1 MYNYPYLKDYNFL
14 KTINTMQ
21 LKQQL
26 IKVIVLN
33 WNEEAIQDISGIIID
48 GNITINGDSAMR
60 RTANINLFASQDIN
74 NLTNIDNLISINKKV
89 EILIGIK
96 NTTNKY
102 LDYPIIWFPQGIYF
116 INSANISHGLDGV
129 KISISLHDKMAQL
142 NGQCGGIIPATTI
155 LDEIEEEDEFG
166 NIIISKP
173 TIVQIIQQ
181 IVNHFGNE
189 KLGRIII
196 KDLEPTVKQVLK
208 WNGNTNAPLYIY
220 NNGSESSAALN
231 QYGLYKQIFTNL
243 YIKHR
248 QESNSTIDTNT
259 AKSQA
264 AIAFQKL
271 ILAINDNKD
280 NVEIEILQSFI
291 MKLKEL
297 QKQVEIQKENFQ
309 KLEAEQEELK
319 NQLKKRYR
327 SLIKEARRSLQNL
340 KMNIKQVY
348 DLHKK
353 ENQIQ
358 TFLNKDERTILES
371 TSKDLRKT
379 GTVSTLLRRV
389 KNLKIHLQSLKSVAK
404 ADNISNNNNILESK
418 WIGSDGKTY
427 TESIKKSPQNA
438 LATALSLPHPAKGN
452 GPNYTDFFNKVLPRN
467 IHDFN
472 RYGFRFPYST
482 SSYISISENGKSIDT
497 YSGWAMI
504 TSGGKSASDK
514 KAAAKEKNPSI
525 SSSELA
531 KIKDDLESRVLFTP
545 NVKTLSLCAFNLSN
559 INYQALNLNY
569 FFCFGEFLIIRKYFV
584 NNKNELTY
592 LPVSYLKSLE
602 AIQKDLSSKI
612 DTFRIAG
619 STSNNYTD
627 VINFLEKYI
636 EWCDNVEQFLN
647 AFNEIEKKV
656 IEVIKNSKSNL
667 LNSTV
672 YSFKNNFYIDVRKS
686 TKEQDSDKNLSF
698 FEMSKQ
704 QLQQLKEIVDLLQYK
719 KTDTNNK
726 IILLRENS
734 QKIYDDIATKIN
746 NLKTNLRQLSF
757 NNSQQTST
765 QKTIYTYA
773 LDNQNFLSNEVTL
786 QQSLSNILI
795 DVYNFLETILN
806 GADTKESYRNTL
818 KICSDSSIEIT
829 NYKNIRNALDNIEN
843 TINTAKTYNE
853 EIIKNS
859 LSEITNWFMTKAKET
874 PMRLLSVD
882 NIKDFDQSY
891 KIYAQKMQNTINAI
905 KNINNS
911 STTISVNSIKQGI
924 TKTASYMQD
933 INVAA
938 KIETYT
944 NNIQKLTQQMGEYL
958 PTEQFMDS
966 LTQAQNSTISTIEQ
980 LETSIVQHEERLKNL
995 MKQYDSDFIEKF
1007 KQKIK
1012 DKDSFKNGYWNSK
1025 ITQLTGNKK
1034 TIFFNQ
1040 FISSINK
1047 IKSYANG
1054 EDIGYTLTD
1063 FIYPGKL
1070 TANAGETVVSV
1081 LDKIKNTLGN
1091 FEYFYDVHGNFIFQE
1106 IKNYLNTSYS
1116 SYFLDNNTSPNY
1128 NYNLV
1133 DGKICYDF
1141 SDGEIIQSYQNAPQY
1156 NKIKNDFIVW
1166 GERKSTNGQKY
1177 PIRYHLSID
1186 TQPEIGQIYCY
1197 TFPTIT
1203 GVNRFNEDKNSI
1215 KKYRTVREPSDNK
1228 ERRDFVPEGKII
1240 DNKNT
1245 YFYKTDLPSKG
1256 AIDTYYY
1263 VKSENQFYEW
1273 VEEKNSTFYG
1283 YKIISVPITNIQSF
1297 LTRKELY
1304 EYKAN
1309 FDGKTL
1315 TKKLLNDYG
1324 FCQLSTNDLYND
1336 NIKVADIIQELIK
1349 NCIFVP
1355 SIKTTWVT
1363 SSSIPNAEK
1372 TETEIYRYK
1381 YWFYTE
1387 DTDQYYY
1394 FYIQKQSGYWVGHFT
1409 YQWFPRIKQCTV
1421 INSINNIPTSQIK
1434 YDTYYYNTKNKY
1446 IYRAITNSQTK
1457 QPELKETLLT
1467 PFSVSDYRMALFLN
1481 GSIAESYH
1489 LNETNDYY
1497 TELKNELPKI
1507 YNILPQKFT
1516 ATSKLSTAYY
1526 FTTIQNNP
1534 TNMDYYLDILNNSDL
1549 VSKYGITN
1557 IGKRTQI
1564 INNNNINCIFEPN
1577 CPDIFYLNKNKPI
1590 NLNQSIQ
1597 NQKLEE
1603 NENKE
1608 ERIRLR
1614 NLYTKWNKKH
1624 MLAPFTAKI
1633 EVDNSIY
1640 ENFVNGGTSRSA
1652 YEEIRSMLYDYI
1664 TYNEQLTLS
1673 VLPIYYL
1680 EPNSLIKVHDE
1691 TAHIIGEFMIKNIS
1705 YSLTGN
1711 GLMNLSCTKVLTRI

>member
-1 MYNYPYLKDYNFL
+1 MYSYPYLKDYNFL
-14 KTINTMQ
+14 KSIDKIKV
-21 LKQQL
+21 KQQL
-26 IKVIVLN
+26 IKVTILN

-74 NLTNIDNLISINKKV
+74 DLTNIDNLISINKKI

-116 INSANISHGLDGV
+116 INTANISHGLDGV

-142 NGQCGGIIPATTI
+142 NGQCGGIIPATTV

-166 NIIISKP
+166 NITISKP

-189 KLGRIII
+189 KLGKIII

-208 WNGNTNAPLYIY
+208 WNGSINAPLYIY
-220 NNGSESSAALN
+220 NNGSESSVALN
-231 QYGLYKQIFTNL
+231 QYDLYKQIFTNL

-248 QESNSTIDTNT
+248 QESNSTIDTAT

-264 AIAFQKL
+264 ATAFQNL
-271 ILAINDNKD
+271 ILAINNNKD

-297 QKQVEIQKENFQ
+297 QKQAEIQKENFQ
-309 KLEAEQEELK
+309 KLETEQEELK

-327 SLIKEARRSLQNL
+327 SLIAEARRSLQNL

-348 DLHKK
+348 NLHQK
-353 ENQIQ
+353 ENQIE
-358 TFLNKDERTILES
+358 TFLNKDERTILKK

-379 GTVSTLLRRV
+379 GTASILLRRV
-389 KNLKIHLQSLKSVAK
+389 KNLKTHLQLLKSVAK
-404 ADNISNNNNILESK
+404 ADDVNNNILESK
-418 WIGSDGKTY
+418 WIDSNEKSY
-427 TESIKKSPQNA
+427 IISIKKSPKNA
-438 LATALSLPHPAKGN
+438 LATALSLPHPNGGN
-452 GPNYTDFFNKVLPRN
+452 GPNYTNFFDNILSRN
-467 IHDFN
+467 INNFN
-472 RYGFRFPYST
+472 RYSFRFPYST
-482 SSYISISENGKSIDT
+482 SSYVSISENGKGTDI

-504 TSGGKSASDK
+504 TSGK
-514 KAAAKEKNPSI
+514 
-525 SSSELA
+525 LA
-531 KIKDDLESRVLFTP
+531 KNSESRVLFSP
-545 NVKTLSLCAFNLSN
+545 NVKTLSLCAFNLN
-559 INYQALNLNY
+559 DIDYHTRNLNY

-584 NNKNELTY
+584 NNENKLTY
-592 LPVSYLKSLE
+592 LPTSYLKLLE
-602 AIQKDLSSKI
+602 AIQKDLSYKI
-612 DTFRIAG
+612 DTFRSAG
-619 STSNNYTD
+619 TSNNYTD

-647 AFNEIEKKV
+647 AFNEIEKKI
-656 IEVIKNSKSNL
+656 IEAIKNSKSNL

-672 YSFKNNFYIDVRKS
+672 YSFKNNFYIDVRKPP
-686 TKEQDSDKNLSF
+686 TEQDSDKNLSF
-698 FEMSKQ
+698 FEMLKQ

-719 KTDTNNK
+719 KTDKKNN
-726 IILLRENS
+726 IILLRENG
-734 QKIYDDIATKIN
+734 QKIYEDITTQIN

-757 NNSQQTST
+757 NNQQTSK
-765 QKTIYTYA
+765 QKIIYTYA
-773 LDNQNFLSNEVTL
+773 LNNQNFSSNEVTL
-786 QQSLSNILI
+786 QQLLLNILI
-795 DVYNFLETILN
+795 NVYNFLEIILN
-806 GADTKESYRNTL
+806 GTDTKPYRNTL
-818 KICSDSSIEIT
+818 KNCSDSQIEIT

-843 TINTAKTYNE
+843 TINIEKTYNE

-874 PMRLLSVD
+874 PMRLLSID

-891 KIYAQKMQNTINAI
+891 KTYAQTMQKTIDNMKKIKSSNTI
-905 KNINNS
+905 
-911 STTISVNSIKQGI
+911 KQKI
-924 TKTASYMQD
+924 TEVTSRMQD

-944 NNIQKLTQQMGEYL
+944 NNIQKLTKQIGEYL
-958 PTEQFMDS
+958 PTEQFMDN
-966 LTQAQNSTISTIEQ
+966 LTQTQNSTISTIEQ
-980 LETSIVQHEERLKNL
+980 LNTSITQHEERLKIL
-995 MKQYDSDFIEKF
+995 MKQYDSDFIKNF
-1007 KQKIK
+1007 KQKTK
-1012 DKDSFKNGYWNSK
+1012 NKDSFKNGYWNSK
-1025 ITQLTGNKK
+1025 ITQLTRDRK

-1040 FISSINK
+1040 FINSINK
-1047 IKSYANG
+1047 IKSYTNG

-1203 GVNRFNEDKNSI
+1203 GVDRFNEDTNSI
-1215 KKYRTVREPSDNK
+1215 KKYRTVRKPSDNK
-1228 ERRDFVPEGKII
+1228 EKRDFIPEGKII

-1256 AIDTYYY
+1256 AVDTYYY

-1273 VEEKNSTFYG
+1273 VEEKKSTFYG
-1283 YKIISVPITNIQSF
+1283 YKIISVPTTNIQSF

-1304 EYKAN
+1304 KYKAD
-1309 FDGKTL
+1309 FDGKAL
-1315 TKKLLNDYG
+1315 TKNLLNDYG
-1324 FCQLSTNDLYND
+1324 FYQLSTNDLRNA
-1336 NIKVADIIQELIK
+1336 NIKVTDIIQKLIK

-1355 SIKTTWVT
+1355 SIKTTWAT

-1372 TETEIYRYK
+1372 IETEIYRYK

-1394 FYIQKQSGYWVGHFT
+1394 FYIQNQGGSWVGHFT
-1409 YQWFPRIKQCTV
+1409 YQWFPRIKQCV
-1421 INSINNIPTSQIK
+1421 IINSINDIPTSQIK

-1446 IYRAITNSQTK
+1446 IYRAITNSQTN

-1507 YNILPQKFT
+1507 YNILPQKST
-1516 ATSKLSTAYY
+1516 ATSKLSTAHY
-1526 FTTIQNNP
+1526 FTKIQNNP

-1603 NENKE
+1603 NANRE
-1608 ERIRLR
+1608 ERIKLR
-1614 NLYTKWNKKH
+1614 DLYKKWNKKH
-1624 MLAPFTAKI
+1624 MLTPFTAKI

-1705 YSLTGN
+1705 YSLAGD
-1711 GLMNLSCTKVLTRI
+1711 GLMNLSCTKALTRI